1 MRPAVLAVD
10 DLGIQVTAVCFYHNL
25 VPIAVEALISCD
37 IPVPAVS
44 TGFTTHSYCIKTDHF
59 RFAM

>member
-10 DLGIQVTAVCFYHNL
+10 DLGIQVTADCFYHNL
-25 VPIAVEALISCD
+25 VPIALEALISCD

-44 TGFTTHSYCIKTDHF
+44 TRLTTLLLPPN
-59 RFAM
+59 